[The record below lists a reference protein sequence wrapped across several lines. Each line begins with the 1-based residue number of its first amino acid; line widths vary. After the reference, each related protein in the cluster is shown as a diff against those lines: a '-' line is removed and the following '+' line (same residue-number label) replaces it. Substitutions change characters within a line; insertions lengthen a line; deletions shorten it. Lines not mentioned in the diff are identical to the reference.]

1 MLLDCLNVDVTVTRA
16 LLQHVVGLRKK
27 YIYIFKTDA
36 IDQNNPYNKI
46 YQCQRSFHFFRKY
59 TRLQNVWIY
68 FKNSNRVQPKRY
80 CTDWNEQAEQNK
92 KTQQYYI
99 IGMYLFSC

>member
-27 YIYIFKTDA
+27 KYIFKTDA

-46 YQCQRSFHFFRKY
+46 YQCQRSFHFFLENIHVYKMFGY
-59 TRLQNVWIY
+59 IL
-68 FKNSNRVQPKRY
+68 KNSNRVQPKRY

-92 KTQQYYI
+92 KQPNSTI
-99 IGMYLFSC
+99 